1 MLSSDEFMDE
11 IEFWFIIQPKP
22 DSPPE
27 SVKEEE
33 KPLAKDKATKVHL
46 ESEILPGNTKRKSS
60 INLYQSV
67 DDDHPDLQSIQNIVA
82 NMTFSADWIS
92 LGHYDL
98 LAEIFSLLLFLSFYL
113 FMQRNYIHNNHNV
126 VKKHALCKYCEM
138 QKDRSGWT
146 GKLYPIFPGCDRA
159 RYKKFY
165 SAEQQIS

>member
-1 MLSSDEFMDE
+1 MLSLDEIMDE

-46 ESEILPGNTKRKSS
+46 ESEVLPGNTKRKSS

-113 FMQRNYIHNNHNV
+113 FIQRNYIHNNHNV

-138 QKDRSGWT
+138 QRTEVVELENFTLFFRVVIVRDTKNSILWT
-146 GKLYPIFPGCDRA
+146 NAI
-159 RYKKFY
+159 
-165 SAEQQIS
+165 